1 MTNKETD
8 FIIDGNESLDPKDQ
22 FWKKDLQK
30 ERSQTNLI
38 VVDDEEIVRNI
49 LVKVLTKEGYKAIGL
64 EHAED
69 ALEKVSKEQADIVL
83 TDLNMKSMGGL
94 ELLKKTRGISP
105 ETDVIVITGYA
116 SVETAVKSMK
126 LGAVDYLTKPLNIDH
141 IKLIVN
147 KTLER
152 RILKRKAEESLFYQK
167 LSRIDGMTELFNYR
181 FFRDLLNI
189 EIARALRESWPVS
202 LILLDID
209 NFKIFNDKNGHRM
222 GDVAL
227 KKTSRIIKKN
237 SRNCDFVARYG
248 GEEFAVIVPNLDKTH
263 TGLLANRIRE
273 KVENTKYDFEEVLP
287 QGKFT
292 VSVGVA
298 GYPEDALSIGDLIE
312 KADQALYQTKRN
324 GKNNVSI
331 YDG

>member
-1 MTNKETD
+1 MTNEKTDIIVDHKELSESTD
-8 FIIDGNESLDPKDQ
+8 Y
-22 FWKKDLQK
+22 FWKRDLPK
-30 ERSQTNLI
+30 ERSQINLL

-49 LVKVLTKEGYKAIGL
+49 LVRVLMKEGYKVVGF
-64 EHAED
+64 EHAES
-69 ALEKVSKEQADIVL
+69 ALESMSQDRADIVI
-83 TDLNMKSMGGL
+83 TDLNMKTMGGM
-94 ELLKKTRGISP
+94 ELLKKTKDISP

-116 SVETAVKSMK
+116 SVETVVKSMK

-152 RILKRKAEESLFYQK
+152 RILKRKAEESFFYQR
-167 LSRIDGMTELFNYR
+167 LSQIDGMTELYNHR
-181 FFRDLLNI
+181 FFQELLNI
-189 EIARALRESWPVS
+189 QIARALRESWPVS
-202 LILLDID
+202 LIMLDID
-209 NFKIFNDKNGHRM
+209 DFKIFNDKNGHRM
-222 GDVAL
+222 GDMAL
-227 KKTSRIIKKN
+227 KKTSGIIKRN

-248 GEEFAVIVPNLDKTH
+248 GEEFAVIVPNLDKKH
-263 TGLLANRIRE
+263 TGLLAGRIRE
-273 KVENTKYDFEEVLP
+273 KIEKTKYEFEEVLP

-298 GYPEDALSIGDLIE
+298 EYPADASSIAGLIE

-331 YDG
+331 YNG